1 MLYIHTVL
9 CFSFTIHQIKC
20 HIYISFQRWFVLSNA
35 FVFSYQQNASNNC
48 VCVYILFYFQQQ
60 HCGYHREVIVDWWRQ
75 LAAILFMP
83 QWVSLRYGYTDM
95 REQMARICGLIGF
108 PHSKVHGANMGPIW
122 GRQDPGGPHVGPMKL
137 AIWVGLPFTWFA
149 TISIPQRF
157 TYRLTLEISRGRLSI
172 YKDGTMFTFF
182 NTYFLFEIKY
192 HYLSIIVL
200 IQHRFSFVIIAIRA
214 FQIISP

>member
-1 MLYIHTVL
+1 MLAYYEPKFYLIVQMLYIHTVL

-20 HIYISFQRWFVLSNA
+20 HIYISFQRWFVFSNA

-48 VCVYILFYFQQQ
+48 VRVYILFYFQQQ

-108 PHSKVHGANMGPIW
+108 PHSRVHGAHLGPT
-122 GRQDPGGPHVGPMKL
+122 GPMW
-137 AIWVGLPFTWFA
+137 APCLPHEACYLDCHLRDLLQFQYPND
-149 TISIPQRF
+149 S
-157 TYRLTLEISRGRLSI
+157 LT
-172 YKDGTMFTFF
+172 D
-182 NTYFLFEIKY
+182 
-192 HYLSIIVL
+192 
-200 IQHRFSFVIIAIRA
+200 
-214 FQIISP
+214 